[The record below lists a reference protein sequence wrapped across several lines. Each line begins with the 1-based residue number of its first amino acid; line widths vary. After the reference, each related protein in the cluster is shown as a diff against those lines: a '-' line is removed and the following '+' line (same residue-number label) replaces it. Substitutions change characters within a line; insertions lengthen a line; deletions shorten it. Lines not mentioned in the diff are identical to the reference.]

1 MLKQTV
7 SYTDW
12 DGNPQTEDLYFNL
25 SKSEI
30 AESIGLEDRLTEM
43 QAQLTG
49 DERDLTKEEVRD
61 ILGLVRDFVKMS
73 YGKRDGNRFL
83 KTEEVW
89 EDFRY
94 GPAYDEFVF
103 GLFQDPTKAMQFL
116 LGVIPQDIRAQAEAQ
131 MNQPK
136 LEFDAPQDGRV
147 IQPAEEAKDAFGLTA
162 NERVDAASLT
172 AEEILRLTPE
182 QLEAYKERLKRA
194 NKG

>member
-30 AESIGLEDRLTEM
+30 AENIGLEDRLTEM
-43 QAQLTG
+43 QAKLSG
-49 DERDLTKEEVRD
+49 DERDLTKEEIRD
-61 ILGLVRDFVKMS
+61 ILGLVRDFVRMS

-94 GPAYDEFVF
+94 GPAYDEFLF
-103 GLFQDPTKAMQFL
+103 GLFQDPLKAMQFL
-116 LGVIPQDIRAQAEAQ
+116 LGVIPQDIRAEAEAKMDQ
-131 MNQPK
+131 QQ
-136 LEFDAPQDGRV
+136 LSFDAPEQNAAV
-147 IQPAEEAKDAFGLTA
+147 LQPAEESKDAFGLTTSEEKTEEA
-162 NERVDAASLT
+162 DVEAERA
-172 AEEILRLTPE
+172 
-182 QLEAYKERLKRA
+182 RLKA
-194 NKG
+194 QLDALG